1 MGSRRGSTDGCNG
14 LRAGPVADVGVD
26 GYEVWAGGNGFAK
39 DCGEDV
45 EEGVDC
51 EGAGV
56 GIASGL
62 VVRLT
67 VDGAGEAVLRW
78 CRVLLVILE
87 NPTRC
92 SSSHA
97 SSTDSVEI
105 QKWLNQAEQSRVLK

>member
-1 MGSRRGSTDGCNG
+1 MGSRRGITDGCNG
-14 LRAGPVADVGVD
+14 LRAGPAADVGVD
-26 GYEVWAGGNGFAK
+26 GYEVWPGGNGFAK
-39 DCGEDV
+39 DCGDDV

-67 VDGAGEAVLRW
+67 VEGAGEAVLFW

-87 NPTRC
+87 DPTRFAW
-92 SSSHA
+92 SRA
-97 SSTDSVEI
+97 SS
-105 QKWLNQAEQSRVLK
+105 

>member
-1 MGSRRGSTDGCNG
+1 MKVGSRRGITEGCNG

-26 GYEVWAGGNGFAK
+26 GYEVWPGGNGFAK
-39 DCGEDV
+39 DCGEEV

-87 NPTRC
+87 NLSRFA
-92 SSSHA
+92 SSRAS
-97 SSTDSVEI
+97 SSTDSVEL
-105 QKWLNQAEQSRVLK
+105 QTWLSQAE